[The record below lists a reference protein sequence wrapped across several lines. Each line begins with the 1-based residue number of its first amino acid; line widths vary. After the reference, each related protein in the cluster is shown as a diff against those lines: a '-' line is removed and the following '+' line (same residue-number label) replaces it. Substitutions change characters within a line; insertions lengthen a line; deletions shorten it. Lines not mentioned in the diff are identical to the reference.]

1 MTTITFDRAV
11 ELYREEVAEH
21 LASGLIDQTEADRR
35 MTVEVMMQSL
45 TVAISIGMVAR
56 A

>member
-11 ELYREEVAEH
+11 ELYREEVAAH
-21 LASGLIDQTEADRR
+21 LALGLIDQTEADRR
-35 MTVEVMMQSL
+35 MTVDVMMKSL
-45 TVAISIGMVAR
+45 SVSISLGMVAR